1 MRNLRKTI
9 ILSLLIF
16 IAFGFSSCKKNSTNK
31 WFKAGDKP
39 NSYIISFDSSIFQN
53 GKKSA
58 YIESIE
64 SEIDGFGT
72 LMQTCSAKKY
82 LGKKVKMS
90 GFIKTENISDW
101 VGMWLRIDPIKS
113 PSSEYFDNMRDRQ
126 IKGTTKW
133 TKYEIVLDIP
143 INSNS
148 MNFGVLIYGTGK
160 VWLDN
165 LSFEVLGESTEKFN
179 DSLNIGISNKIL
191 SKPTNLNFEE

>member
-1 MRNLRKTI
+1 
-9 ILSLLIF
+9 
-16 IAFGFSSCKKNSTNK
+16 
-31 WFKAGDKP
+31 
-39 NSYIISFDSSIFQN
+39 
-53 GKKSA
+53 
-58 YIESIE
+58 
-64 SEIDGFGT
+64 
-72 LMQTCSAKKY
+72 
-82 LGKKVKMS
+82 
-90 GFIKTENISDW
+90 
-101 VGMWLRIDPIKS
+101 
-113 PSSEYFDNMRDRQ
+113 MRDRQ